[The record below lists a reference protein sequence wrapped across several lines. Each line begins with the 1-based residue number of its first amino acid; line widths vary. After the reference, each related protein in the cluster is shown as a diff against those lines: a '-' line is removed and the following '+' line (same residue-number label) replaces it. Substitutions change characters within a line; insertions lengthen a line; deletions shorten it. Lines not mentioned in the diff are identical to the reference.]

1 MRYCWFNTE
10 EEFSFSWG
18 SAQFFSG
25 SSCSPNFIILSVTQL
40 VLQLQAFPKGSR
52 LGLTPGKFPLK
63 SVLYYFCIVGEF
75 TPRDRQTNFCFL
87 DSDHSHMTNCL
98 WNEKKT
104 FCAIWHQKTLIFP
117 LRPPQDTSLTIP
129 PKESCHQA
137 SFYTMPHRSGG
148 PGGPF
153 LLFAGSRAVHTISH

>member
-25 SSCSPNFIILSVTQL
+25 SSCSPNFITLSVTQL
-40 VLQLQAFPKGSR
+40 ILQFQAFPKGSR

-63 SVLYYFCIVGEF
+63 SVLYFFCIVGEF

-98 WNEKKT
+98 LKWKKNIL
-104 FCAIWHQKTLIFP
+104 CYLAPKNLDFP
-117 LRPPQDTSLTIP
+117 PSTPSGYVSHHSSQGKSSPGFFLYNATSLWWTCWTFP
-129 PKESCHQA
+129 PLCGV
-137 SFYTMPHRSGG
+137 SGS
-148 PGGPF
+148 
-153 LLFAGSRAVHTISH
+153 AYY